1 MKISLGP
8 LHYFWDRE
16 TVFKFYKEAES
27 SEADIVY
34 LGETVCA
41 KRRALRLEDWLEL
54 AASLDKAG
62 KEVALSTLTLIEA
75 SSDLIQVKRVCNNGI
90 FSVEANDMAAVSFL
104 EDRIPFIA
112 GPHINTYNATT
123 LRQLSDCGAYRWV
136 MPLELDS
143 QSLAALQRSRP
154 TNLETEVF
162 VFGRLPLAFSARC
175 FTARAHNRGKDNCEL
190 VCKDYDTGML
200 LNTRDQLPFLTL
212 NGIQVQSARTYNL
225 VGKLSQLVDLGVDVI
240 RVSPQPQ
247 GTMEIIK
254 QVRHAINTRDDIKS
268 VSTALENFMP
278 VGPCDGYWDMKPGMD
293 NEQEPVVT
301 HEADVFLKQI

>member
-8 LHYFWDRE
+8 LQYFWDRE
-16 TVFKFYKEAES
+16 AVFKFYKEVEA
-27 SEADIVY
+27 SETDIVY

-41 KRRALRLEDWLEL
+41 KRRALRLEDWLDV

-62 KEVALSTLTLIEA
+62 KEAVLSTLTLIEA
-75 SSDLIQVKRVCNNGI
+75 NSDLTQVKRVCHNGL
-90 FSVEANDMAAVSFL
+90 FSVEANDMAAVSML

-123 LRQLSDCGAYRWV
+123 LGQLSDCGAYRWV

-154 TNLETEVF
+154 NHMETEVF

-190 VCKDYDTGML
+190 VCKDYEEGML
-200 LNTRDQLPFLTL
+200 LATRDQQPFLTL
-212 NGIQVQSARTYNL
+212 NGIQVQSARTCNL
-225 VGKLSQLVDLGVDVI
+225 VGRLPQLVDLGVDII
-240 RVSPQPQ
+240 RISPQPR
-247 GTMEIIK
+247 GTMEIVN
-254 QVRHAINTRDDIKS
+254 QVRHAINAKADIKS
-268 VSTALENFMP
+268 LSAALENFMP
-278 VGPCDGYWDMKPGMD
+278 VGPCDGYWVAQPGM
-293 NEQEPVVT
+293 NAEQEPGT
-301 HEADVFLKQI
+301 QP